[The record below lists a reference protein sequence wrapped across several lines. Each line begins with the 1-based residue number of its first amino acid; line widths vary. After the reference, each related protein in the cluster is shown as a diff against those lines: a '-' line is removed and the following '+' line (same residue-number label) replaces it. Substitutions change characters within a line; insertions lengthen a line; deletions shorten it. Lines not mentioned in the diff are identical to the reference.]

1 MLDSKTPEYDIDDDP
16 MFDTSPKAKQRAVDR
31 QMIQFFERI
40 ERLEEEIKGLS
51 DDKKDVFLEAK
62 AQGYDPK
69 MMRHI
74 LKLRKMP
81 VHDRKEFEALLET
94 YRAAAGIE

>member
-1 MLDSKTPEYDIDDDP
+1 MLDSENTTYDIDDDP
-16 MFDTSPKAKQRAVDR
+16 MFDTSPKAKKRALDR
-31 QMIQFFERI
+31 QLIQYLERV
-40 ERLEEEIKGLS
+40 ERLEEEIKGLN

-62 AQGYDPK
+62 SQGYDPK
-69 MMRHI
+69 MMRQI

-81 VHDRKEFEALLET
+81 VHDRKEMEALLEV